1 MKWDSLP
8 FAMRVREFMSPP
20 LPGIKADA
28 ETEEAEVEADT
39 PADTLEVIEA
49 ETEDE
54 ANDPDVIVLPYAEPR
69 PVSDVKIAPP
79 TDEQPFPTPKKWARL
94 VVNTDTLRVLLK
106 TYPLIDDTNF
116 HDGLLDELQDAFVEI
131 LRKRGYIKE
140 DQDDGE
146 V

>member
-1 MKWDSLP
+1 M
-8 FAMRVREFMSPP
+8 
-20 LPGIKADA
+20 
-28 ETEEAEVEADT
+28 
-39 PADTLEVIEA
+39 
-49 ETEDE
+49 
-54 ANDPDVIVLPYAEPR
+54 VLPYAESR

-79 TDEQPFPTPKKWARL
+79 TDEQPFPAPKNWARL

-106 TYPLIDDTNF
+106 TYPLIDNTNF

-140 DQDDGE
+140 DEDGE